1 LCERGR
7 STRIH
12 RRLNSQPLA
21 QYFPHAVLAQI
32 EADRIAVAKHRI
44 EATALVK

>member
-1 LCERGR
+1 
-7 STRIH
+7 
-12 RRLNSQPLA
+12 
-21 QYFPHAVLAQI
+21 VLAQI